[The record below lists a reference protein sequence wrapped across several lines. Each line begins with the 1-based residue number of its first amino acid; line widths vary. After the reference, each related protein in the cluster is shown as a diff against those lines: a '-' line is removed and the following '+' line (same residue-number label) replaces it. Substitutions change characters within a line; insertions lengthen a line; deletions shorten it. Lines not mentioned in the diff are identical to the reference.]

1 MSSNDTHG
9 DAIRRIVIVGGG
21 TAGWMTA
28 APLAQRL
35 ARHPTQPCEVT
46 LVESPEI
53 GTIGVGEA
61 TLPTIRIYNEALG
74 LDGADFVSKT
84 QASFKLGIEFKDWGH
99 VGNRFFHAFGDFGPP
114 LAGFGAHQHWLRLA
128 QAFNNMPDLENWSMP
143 SVMARHGKF
152 IPPNE
157 ETPGMT
163 DAYSYG
169 FHFDA
174 SLYAKYLRDYAV
186 ARGVRRIEGMVVDV
200 EQHPESGFVTAV
212 KLRDGRRVEGDLF
225 IDCSGFRGLLIEGAL
240 KAGYEDWSE
249 YLPCNSA
256 LAVPCASVPQLTP
269 YTRSTAKEA
278 GWLWRIPL
286 QHRTGNGHVY
296 SNGFTSDERARRV
309 LLDGLDGAAL
319 DEPRQIRFVTGRRR
333 KSWVKNVVAIGL
345 SAGFVEP
352 LESTSINLIETAVG
366 KLLEL
371 FPDRDCR
378 PELADEFNRVMG
390 IRYESVRDFI
400 ILHYKLTKRDDSEF
414 WRYCANMAIPDSLR
428 HQIELFRETGRVA
441 IVDRGGFAEPSFVA
455 MMMGLG
461 VVPKR
466 YDPLADRVDIRAV
479 HGHFAELRSMI
490 AQAVTRMPDHGAY
503 VAGQAAAGVSPNHK
517 LMEA

>member
-1 MSSNDTHG
+1 MNSNDRQDG
-9 DAIRRIVIVGGG
+9 AIRRIVIVGGG
-21 TAGWMTA
+21 TAGWMAA

-35 ARHPTQPCEVT
+35 ARHPTEPCEVI
-46 LVESPEI
+46 LVESSEI
-53 GTIGVGEA
+53 ATIGVGEA
-61 TLPTIRIYNEALG
+61 TLPTIRLYNDALG
-74 LDGADFVSKT
+74 LDGADFVRKT

-114 LAGFGAHQHWLRLA
+114 LAGTAPHMHWLRMA
-128 QAFNNMPDLENWSMP
+128 QQFSNMPALENWSMP
-143 SVMARHGKF
+143 AVMARHGKF
-152 IPPNE
+152 TPPNE
-157 ETPGMT
+157 DTPGLT

-174 SLYAKYLRDYAV
+174 GLYANYLRDYAL
-186 ARGVRRIEGMVVDV
+186 AHGAQRIEGMIVDV
-200 EQHPESGFVTAV
+200 EQHAVSGFVTAV

-240 KAGYEDWSE
+240 QAGYEDWSE

-256 LAVPCASVPQLTP
+256 LAVPCASVPDLTP

-278 GWLWRIPL
+278 GWIWRIPL

-296 SNGFTSDERARRV
+296 SNGFTSDEQARRV
-309 LLDGLDGAAL
+309 LFDSLDGTAL
-319 DEPRQIRFVTGRRR
+319 DEPRQLRFVTGRRR

-371 FPDRDCR
+371 FPDRDCC

-390 IRYESVRDFI
+390 TRYESVRDFI
-400 ILHYKLTKRDDSEF
+400 VLHYKLTKRDDSEF

-428 HQIELFRETGRVA
+428 HQIELFRATGRVA
-441 IVDRGGFAEPSFVA
+441 ILDRAGFAEPSYVA

-466 YDPLADRVDIRAV
+466 YDPLADRVDIRVV
-479 HGHFAELRSMI
+479 HGHFAGLRDMI
-490 AQAVTRMPDHGAY
+490 AQAAARMPAHGAY
-503 VAGQAAAGVSPNHK
+503 VANQSQAAAAKASRQ
-517 LMEA
+517 AA

>member
-1 MSSNDTHG
+1 MNSNDLHPG
-9 DAIRRIVIVGGG
+9 PIRKIVIVGGG

-35 ARHPTQPCEVT
+35 LRDPAQRCEIT

-61 TLPTIRIYNEALG
+61 TLPTIRAYNNALG
-74 LDGADFVSKT
+74 LDPDDFISKT
-84 QASFKLGIEFKDWGH
+84 MASYKLGIEFKDWGH
-99 VGNRFFHAFGDFGPP
+99 IGNRFFHAFGDFGPR
-114 LAGFGAHQHWLRLA
+114 LAGLDAHHHWLRLA
-128 QAFNNMPDLENWSMP
+128 QAFDKMPDLENWSLP

-152 IPPNE
+152 TPPGAH
-157 ETPGMT
+157 TPGVS

-174 SLYAKYLRDYAV
+174 SLYASYLRDYAL
-186 ARGVRRIEGMVVDV
+186 ARGAQRIEGMIVDV
-200 EQHPESGFVTAV
+200 EQHAENGFVTAV

-240 KAGYEDWSE
+240 KTGYEDWSG

-256 LAVPCASVPQLTP
+256 LAVPCASAPQLTP
-269 YTRSTAKEA
+269 FTRSTAREA

-286 QHRTGNGHVY
+286 QHRIGNGHVY
-296 SNGFTSDERARRV
+296 SNGFTSDEQARQV

-333 KSWVKNVVAIGL
+333 KSWSKNVVAVGL

-352 LESTSINLIETAVG
+352 LESTSISLIETAVG
-366 KLLEL
+366 KLIEL
-371 FPDRDCR
+371 FPERDCS
-378 PELADEFNRVMG
+378 PALADEFNRVMG
-390 IRYESVRDFI
+390 MRYESVRDFI
-400 ILHYKLTKRDDSEF
+400 VLHYKLTRRDDSDF
-414 WRYCANMAIPDSLR
+414 WRYCAAMAIPDTLR

-441 IVDRGGFAEPSFVA
+441 ILDRDGFAEPSFVA

-461 VVPKR
+461 AVPKR
-466 YDPLADRVDIRAV
+466 HDPLAQRVDVRVV
-479 HGHFAELRSMI
+479 HGHFAELRELI
-490 AQAVTRMPDHGAY
+490 AQAVARMPDHGAY
-503 VAGQAAAGVSPNHK
+503 VAAQAAAARGASR
-517 LMEA
+517 AAA